1 MSVAFVLALILQQ
14 SAPAPVESS
23 QVATPVAPVVVTANA
38 NTSTQE
44 TADPQEQIVCRRE
57 RVVGSN
63 RPQRICAPRRVWDG
77 ARDSAQ
83 DASRNANSRETPST
97 LPSMQ

>member
-1 MSVAFVLALILQQ
+1 MSVAFVLALLLQQ
-14 SAPAPVESS
+14 TSPAPAEAAEA
-23 QVATPVAPVVVTANA
+23 ATPVAPVVVTANA
-38 NTSTQE
+38 NVATGA
-44 TADPQEQIVCRRE
+44 ADPQEQIVCRRE

-83 DASRNANSRETPST
+83 DASRNSNSRETPST